1 MRYELTFR
9 DGLLFLLA
17 TLERRQLGGP
27 LFGLNR
33 TKFSILKPGVSL
45 AVSLVKL
52 SPMLALVM
60 EALAAIRSD
69 MMCLCLFKEAFEFK
83 PEPFE
88 LIDEPKRMSELW
100 RLWRALR

>member
-1 MRYELTFR
+1 M
-9 DGLLFLLA
+9 
-17 TLERRQLGGP
+17 
-27 LFGLNR
+27 LN
-33 TKFSILKPGVSL
+33 PGVSL
-45 AVSLVKL
+45 VVFSLKF
-52 SPMLALVM
+52 SPILALVM